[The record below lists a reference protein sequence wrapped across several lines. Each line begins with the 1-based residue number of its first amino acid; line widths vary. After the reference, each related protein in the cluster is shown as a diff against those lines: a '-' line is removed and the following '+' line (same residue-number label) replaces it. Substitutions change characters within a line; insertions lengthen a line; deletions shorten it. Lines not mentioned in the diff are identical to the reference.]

1 MLIRVMSMTQKQ
13 SKQWKDWE
21 REVARD
27 LGGTRTGPRGFD
39 VPDVIDLPQGFA
51 PECKYQKRLSLKDAD
66 LKQADHNARGNEWSL
81 FLREAQTGRRLVVV
95 PYKTFLKMWDAYKQE
110 IEDNE

>member
-1 MLIRVMSMTQKQ
+1 MAKQ

-39 VPDVIDLPQGFA
+39 VPDV
-51 PECKYQKRLSLKDAD
+51 
-66 LKQADHNARGNEWSL
+66 
-81 FLREAQTGRRLVVV
+81 V
-95 PYKTFLKMWDAYKQE
+95 
-110 IEDNE
+110 

>member
-1 MLIRVMSMTQKQ
+1 MSLPPNR

-39 VPDVIDLPQGFA
+39 VPDVINLPRGFA
-51 PECKYQKRLSLKDAD
+51 ECKYQKRLSLRDAD
-66 LKQADHNARGNEWSL
+66 LKQAEHNARKNEWAL
-81 FLREAQTGRRLVVV
+81 FLREAKTGRRFVVV
-95 PYKTFLKMWDAYKQE
+95 PYNTFVKMWDSYTE
-110 IEDNE
+110 GEE

>member
-1 MLIRVMSMTQKQ
+1 MSLPPNR

-39 VPDVIDLPQGFA
+39 VPDVINLPKGFA

-66 LKQADHNARGNEWSL
+66 LKQAEHNARKNEWSL
-81 FLREAQTGRRLVVV
+81 FLREARSGRRFVVV
-95 PYKTFLKMWDAYKQE
+95 PYKTFLKMWEAYTQGE
-110 IEDNE
+110 NNNE

>member
-1 MLIRVMSMTQKQ
+1 MTTQ

-39 VPDVIDLPQGFA
+39 VPDVIDLPNGFS
-51 PECKYQKRLSLKDAD
+51 PECKYQKRLALKTED
-66 LKQADHNARGNEWSL
+66 LKQAEHNARGSEWAL
-81 FLREAQTGRRLVVV
+81 FLREGRTGRRFVVV
-95 PYKTFLKMWDAYKQE
+95 PYKTYVKMWNLIHADKD
-110 IEDNE
+110 DNNE

>member
-1 MLIRVMSMTQKQ
+1 MLIRGMSRMKQ

-39 VPDVIDLPQGFA
+39 VPDVIDLPREFA
-51 PECKYQKRLSLKDAD
+51 PECKYQKRLSLKNAD
-66 LKQADHNARGNEWSL
+66 LEQADHNARGKEWAL
-81 FLREAQTGRRLVVV
+81 FLRESHTARRYTVV
-95 PYKTFLKMWDAYKQE
+95 PYKTFLKMWDAYTKDITDE
-110 IEDNE
+110 

>member
-1 MLIRVMSMTQKQ
+1 MSLPPNR
-13 SKQWKDWE
+13 SKQWKEWE

-39 VPDVIDLPQGFA
+39 VPDVIDLPEHFS

-66 LKQADHNARGNEWSL
+66 LKQAEHNARGNEWSL
-81 FLREAQTGRRLVVV
+81 FLREARSGKRYVVV
-95 PYKTFLKMWDAYKQE
+95 PYKTFIKFWNSYTKD
-110 IEDNE
+110 INDG

>member
-1 MLIRVMSMTQKQ
+1 MSLPPTR

-39 VPDVIDLPQGFA
+39 VPDVVDLPVPFA
-51 PECKYQKRLSLKDAD
+51 PECKYQKRLSMKTEDI
-66 LKQADHNARGNEWSL
+66 KQAIHNARGKPWGL
-81 FLREAQTGRRLVVV
+81 FLREARTGRRFVIL
-95 PYKTFLKMWDAYKQE
+95 PYDIFLSMWDAYVKE
-110 IEDNE
+110 NANG